1 MDLPKKLIGELYSER
16 GSVVHSE
23 MNSVIK
29 TDHGKYLVV
38 IKKTESVIACCSIN
52 TNRVCFK
59 PEESQPK
66 ILKREND
73 FLDHDSYVDCAQ
85 IFSIDVRKFCENINR
100 GVFVPIGILNDLAM
114 AAVLRAGQT
123 CRTLKK
129 FEQEYFK

>member
-1 MDLPKKLIGELYSER
+1 MDLPKELKGRLYSER
-16 GSVVHSE
+16 GAVVHSE
-23 MNSVIK
+23 VNSVIK
-29 TDHGKYLVV
+29 TDHGKYLLVV
-38 IKKTESVIACCSIN
+38 KKTESLVVCCSIN
-52 TNRVCFK
+52 SERFRFK
-59 PEESQPK
+59 PDESQPK
-66 ILKREND
+66 ILKRENE
-73 FLDHDSYVDCAQ
+73 FLHHDSFVDCAQ

>member
-1 MDLPKKLIGELYSER
+1 MIFFLGRLFNYGLAKKVNR
-16 GSVVHSE
+16 G
-23 MNSVIK
+23 I
-29 TDHGKYLVV
+29 
-38 IKKTESVIACCSIN
+38 
-52 TNRVCFK
+52 
-59 PEESQPK
+59 PK

-85 IFSIDVRKFCENINR
+85 IFSIDVPKFYENINR
-100 GVFVPIGILNDLAM
+100 GVFVPIGILNNLAM

>member
-29 TDHGKYLVV
+29 TDHGKYLLVV
-38 IKKTESVIACCSIN
+38 KKTESLIVCCSIN
-52 TNRVCFK
+52 TNRVYFK

-85 IFSIDVRKFCENINR
+85 VFSIEMQKFYDNIKT
-100 GVFVPIGILNDLAM
+100 GVFVPIGFLNNLAM

-123 CRTLKK
+123 CRVLKK